1 MPTLPRQNKTRWVL
15 IALAV
20 AVVSLIGG
28 FLYGMA
34 TAPTG
39 VRAQA
44 GAPASAP
51 TPTPQA
57 TTPTPS
63 PGASPTPLPAGA
75 PTPQATPTQ
84 LPDSYALPSDLPPL
98 TPVFPTPTAEDEA
111 AADEAMK
118 NCPTGNIG
126 KTPKPLGDGVW
137 KCLGGRYGLPLSEEE
152 IKEEWAKRRSRE
164 AEEAKLRAI
173 AQSQKIEYL
182 EFEGRS
188 RSVKVPDDVRVQRLF
203 RSYQCTEGWY
213 CPQPPQYELTRKQT
227 TIWVDRYGYLFY
239 SEGDMSDPNLFS
251 FLDGVVED
259 VRRKR

>member
-1 MPTLPRQNKTRWVL
+1 MKALLKKFKWRWLL
-15 IALAV
+15 IGVAV
-20 AVVSLIGG
+20 AFVSLIGG

-34 TAPTG
+34 NSPTG
-39 VRAQA
+39 LRAQA
-44 GAPASAP
+44 GAPANTP

-188 RSVKVPDDVRVQRLF
+188 RAVKIPDDVHVKTYRRIITCF
-203 RSYQCTEGWY
+203 PGKY
-213 CPQPPQYELTRKQT
+213 CPQFPQYKLTRGQT
-227 TIWVDRYGYLFY
+227 SVWVDRFGYLY
-239 SEGDMSDPNLFS
+239 RSEGDMSDPSLFS
-251 FLDGVVED
+251 FLNGVVED
-259 VRRKR
+259 VRHQR